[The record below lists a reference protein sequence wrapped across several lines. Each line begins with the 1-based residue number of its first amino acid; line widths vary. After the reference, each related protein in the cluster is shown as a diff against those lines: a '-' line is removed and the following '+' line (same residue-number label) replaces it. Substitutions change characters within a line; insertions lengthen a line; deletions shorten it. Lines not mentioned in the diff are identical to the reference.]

1 MALRGC
7 GDGRRSEFI
16 CANCIF
22 SDPCCAHSNCLAD
35 GRAGIQS
42 SVRYKY
48 RTHVSSQFFCRLVST
63 KSGGVCETNPIVT
76 IASGSYA
83 IVKAYKYAESRLQYR
98 LQDFLDREE
107 SRLKGAREQ
116 LRLAIERPGTQRPFR
131 SPIFLAPALR
141 RTVREFGW
149 GSYFLPPQLP
159 YADFQV
165 SASVDQ
171 VQKQIKLSG
180 DRHTHLNKQLAAA
193 HLLKGAMLA
202 AEATK
207 LEQSGK
213 ESRAP
218 LTAALNQFT
227 AALAVYPKDVEALE
241 YASHM
246 HVRLGVRR
254 LRKRPPAPLT
264 RP

>member
-1 MALRGC
+1 MDDDQNSFAQIVFFPILVALIAIAWLTVGP
-7 GDGRRSEFI
+7 GSKVLLDASTG
-16 CANCIF
+16 
-22 SDPCCAHSNCLAD
+22 LASHLNAFAD
-35 GRAGIQS
+35 WYQQKLEGSAKLIA
-42 SVRYKY
+42 
-48 RTHVSSQFFCRLVST
+48 
-63 KSGGVCETNPIVT
+63 PIVT